1 MVRNVLLHVHRYV
14 NPLASLL
21 HIIIESF
28 LQLGTRTVASEDT
41 QSLGYATIRHSNCIV
56 LLPSTESSRCE
67 QCQAF
72 RCVLRAQLS
81 RHMKTDNSGRTVPS
95 SHVRYS
101 CLDKAEL
108 TSRLRLTKSL
118 QKDMSRRV
126 KQLKAKLEAAKAAI
140 ERGSHTVDDETHS
153 DLVKIVEQ
161 QSSVVSK
168 QFPPDSFAYIFWQQQ
183 LKAATSPNSRGM
195 RWHPLMIK
203 WALYLQYQSAGAYET
218 IRSYIALPSQRTLR
232 DYSHHTEA
240 HVGFSDEADKQ
251 LMSIAD
257 VAPVQDWQKYV
268 IVLMDEM
275 HIREDLVYDKHT
287 GALLGFTYLGD
298 INSHLDRFEQSLQTN
313 TISDSVLAKTM
324 LVIMVRGL
332 FTKLQYPYAQF
343 PSVKLSGDQIF
354 DPFWEAVYR
363 IERCSLKVV
372 GATFDGASPNRRFVK
387 LHGITDPT
395 KPTVLHKVPNPFTDD
410 GRMLFFF
417 SDPPHLLKTTRNC
430 WSSKA
435 RLLWVCVF
443 ETNLFPL

>member
-1 MVRNVLLHVHRYV
+1 M
-14 NPLASLL
+14 
-21 HIIIESF
+21 
-28 LQLGTRTVASEDT
+28 
-41 QSLGYATIRHSNCIV
+41 
-56 LLPSTESSRCE
+56 
-67 QCQAF
+67 
-72 RCVLRAQLS
+72 
-81 RHMKTDNSGRTVPS
+81 
-95 SHVRYS
+95 
-101 CLDKAEL
+101 
-108 TSRLRLTKSL
+108 
-118 QKDMSRRV
+118 
-126 KQLKAKLEAAKAAI
+126 KQLTAKLEAAKAAI
-140 ERGSHTVDDETHS
+140 ERASHTVDDETHS

-168 QFPPDSFAYIFWQQQ
+168 QFPSDSFAHIFWQQQ

-218 IRSYIALPSQRTLR
+218 IRSYVALPSQRTLR

-251 LMSIAD
+251 LMSVAD
-257 VAPVQDWQKYV
+257 VAQIEDWQKYV
-268 IVLMDEM
+268 IILMDEM

-287 GALLGFTYLGD
+287 GALLGFTNLGD
-298 INSHLDRFEQSLQTN
+298 INSHLDRFEQSLQAN
-313 TISDSVLAKTM
+313 MISESTLAKTM

-363 IERCSLKVV
+363 IERCTLKVV
-372 GATFDGASPNRRFVK
+372 GATFDGASPNRRFLK

-395 KPTVLHKVPNPFTDD
+395 KSAVLHKVSNPFADD

-435 RLLWVCVF
+435 RLLWVC
-443 ETNLFPL
+443 ET